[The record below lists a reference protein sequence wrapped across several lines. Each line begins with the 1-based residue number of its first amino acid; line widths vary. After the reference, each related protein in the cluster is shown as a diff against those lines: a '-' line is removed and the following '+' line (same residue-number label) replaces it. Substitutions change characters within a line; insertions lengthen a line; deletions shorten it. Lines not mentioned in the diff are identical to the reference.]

1 MKRSLTLPYRCERTL
16 ACTERCGTLTAD
28 AGDTLA
34 RGFFPNTEDL
44 NTLFVYKRAFD
55 ADTVNFQSNIFAH
68 ELGHI
73 LGLRHEFAPQE
84 GGAVLFGERNPSS
97 VMSYKFPPVIQD
109 TDKRN
114 IRLLYQMKEGS
125 HIEEYPVIRVDP
137 DN

>member
-1 MKRSLTLPYRCERTL
+1 MKRSGICI
-16 ACTERCGTLTAD
+16 AD

-55 ADTVNFQSNIFAH
+55 TDTVNFQSNIFAH

-84 GGAVLFGERNPSS
+84 GDTVLFGERNPSS
-97 VMSYKFPPVIQD
+97 VMSYRFPPVIQD

-125 HIEEYPVIRVDP
+125 KIEDYPVIRLDP
-137 DN
+137 YN